1 MAFGDA
7 LPGGM
12 SCGILSEVMA
22 VNFAWSAGEEFQHWR
37 ARR

>member
-1 MAFGDA
+1 MASGDA
-7 LPGGM
+7 LPRGM
-12 SCGILSEVMA
+12 SGGILSEMMA